1 MTPAIV
7 TELRGVTKSYVR
19 GQQALAGID
28 LQLRAGAITTLLGP
42 NGAGKTTAIKIMLGL
57 ASPTTGTAQVFGG
70 DPRRARNR
78 VRTGAMMQIAK
89 VPETLK
95 VREHIQIFR
104 SYYPK
109 PMSYEETLRATG
121 IEALQTRLFGTLSGG
136 EKQRVMLA
144 LALCGNPDLLFLDE
158 PTVGLDVASRHTL
171 WSCIRAARAQGRA
184 VLLTTHYLEEA
195 EMLADRV
202 VVLSKGRIIADG
214 SVAEVSKRV
223 ALRRIRCQTSLP
235 LDTVRA
241 IATVASAKSEGP
253 GIEIMTQSAETVV
266 RELLGRDQQL
276 TGLEITGAGLEDA
289 FLALTRGQATE
300 AA

>member
-1 MTPAIV
+1 MTRAIV
-7 TELRGVTKSYVR
+7 AELRGVTKSYAR
-19 GQQALAGID
+19 GQMALAGID
-28 LQLRAGAITTLLGP
+28 VQLHAGEISTLLGP

-57 ASPTTGTAQVFGG
+57 AAPSTGTALVFGG

-89 VPETLK
+89 VPETLR

-104 SYYPK
+104 SYYPH
-109 PMSYEETLRATG
+109 PMSYEETLHATG
-121 IEALQTRLFGTLSGG
+121 IEALEQRLFGTLSGG

-158 PTVGLDVASRHTL
+158 PTVGLDVDSRHTL
-171 WSCIRAARAQGRA
+171 WNCIRHTRAQGRA

-202 VVLSKGRIIADG
+202 VVLSKGRVIADG
-214 SVAEVSKRV
+214 SVQDVRRRV
-223 ALRRIRCQTSLP
+223 ALRRIRCQTALP
-235 LDTVRA
+235 VEAVRA
-241 IATVASAKSEGP
+241 IENVASAKSEGD
-253 GIEIMTQSAETVV
+253 GIEIMTQAAEDVV
-266 RELLGRDQQL
+266 RVLLARDHGL
-276 TGLEITGAGLEDA
+276 SALEITGAGLEDA
-289 FLALTRGQATE
+289 FLALTRGQTE

>member
-1 MTPAIV
+1 MTRAIV
-7 TELRGVTKSYVR
+7 AELRGVTKSYAR
-19 GQQALAGID
+19 GQLALAGID
-28 LQLRAGAITTLLGP
+28 LQLNAGEITTLLGP

-57 ASPTTGTAQVFGG
+57 AAPSSGTAVVFGG

-89 VPETLK
+89 VPETLR
-95 VREHIQIFR
+95 VREHVQIFR
-104 SYYPK
+104 SYYPN
-109 PMSYEETLRATG
+109 PMSYEDTLRATG
-121 IEALQTRLFGTLSGG
+121 IEALEKRLFGTLSGG

-158 PTVGLDVASRHTL
+158 PTVGLDVDSRHTL
-171 WSCIRAARAQGRA
+171 WSCIRHARSQGRA

-202 VVLSKGRIIADG
+202 IVLSKGRIIADG
-214 SVAEVSKRV
+214 SVQDVRKRV

-235 LDTVRA
+235 LDALRA
-241 IATVASAKSEGP
+241 IEHVASVKSEGENV
-253 GIEIMTQSAETVV
+253 EIMTQSAEDVV
-266 RELLGRDQQL
+266 RVLLARDQGL
-276 TGLEITGAGLEDA
+276 SALEITGAGLEDA
-289 FLALTRGQATE
+289 FLALTRAQTE